1 MKKYDLHVHSIYSK
15 CGLNSIKGIL
25 KTAKKKGLDG
35 VAITDH
41 NTAKGAVKAK
51 KLNKDKG
58 FEVIVGE
65 EIMTD
70 VGEVLAFYLK
80 KEIKP
85 GKFEDVIR
93 EIKKQKALCSIAHPY
108 TFGLRKSIG
117 NIFGVREANAVE
129 AFNARSLTNYENKKA
144 KQLAKKLKRAE
155 TGGSDAH
162 FPWEIGRGYTLFEGN
177 LKDAL
182 NAKKT
187 KAEGKTFFLF
197 TIINRLI
204 TFAVKSFRRLF

>member
-1 MKKYDLHVHSIYSK
+1 MPHQCVRCGTMYDDGAKEILSGCQ
-15 CGLNSIKGIL
+15 CGAKLFFYIK
-25 KTAKKKGLDG
+25 
-35 VAITDH
+35 
-41 NTAKGAVKAK
+41 
-51 KLNKDKG
+51 KDKL
-58 FEVIVGE
+58 EQAKQISE
-65 EIMTD
+65 NLT
-70 VGEVLAFYLK
+70 K
-80 KEIKP
+80 KEKEQIEDDVFDIMGKDKAEEDKPVVLDLESIRVIKP

-182 NAKKT
+182 NAKANMLYMTDHTKRNKKT
-187 KAEGKTFFLF
+187 YQ
-197 TIINRLI
+197 RD
-204 TFAVKSFRRLF
+204 VKPSAS